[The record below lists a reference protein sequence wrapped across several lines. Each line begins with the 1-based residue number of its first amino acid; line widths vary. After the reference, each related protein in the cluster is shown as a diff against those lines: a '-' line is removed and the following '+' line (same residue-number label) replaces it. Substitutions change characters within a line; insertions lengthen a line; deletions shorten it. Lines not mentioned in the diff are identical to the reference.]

1 MPVTWSISHEEQLV
15 VAIAEGEVVRGD
27 IDGYLSAMIA
37 EGAMPYRKLFDLTFA
52 PMALAAA
59 DLRALGK
66 RVTDYA
72 KADPSGPRRRIA
84 RPPDRHDAAAGRRR
98 FAQPAERHLRGR

>member
-1 MPVTWSISHEEQLV
+1 MPVTWSISHGEQLV

-52 PMALAAA
+52 PMALAN
-59 DLRALGK
+59 R
-66 RVTDYA
+66 
-72 KADPSGPRRRIA
+72 PSCSA
-84 RPPDRHDAAAGRRR
+84 SKAAASCAR
-98 FAQPAERHLRGR
+98 ATPPT